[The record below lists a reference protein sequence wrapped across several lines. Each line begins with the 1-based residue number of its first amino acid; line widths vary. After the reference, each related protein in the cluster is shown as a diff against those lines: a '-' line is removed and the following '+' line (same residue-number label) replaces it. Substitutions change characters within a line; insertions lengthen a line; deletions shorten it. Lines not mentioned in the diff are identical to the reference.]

1 MMRVISD
8 RPVRGN
14 TYIILN
20 NYMLATAHAMLRYDE
35 DVSKDYSFGLEEV
48 IVSKEVKG
56 KNNNIWMS

>member
-1 MMRVISD
+1 MRVISD

-56 KNNNIWMS
+56 KK